1 MFIKP
6 ASGMHVRDPA
16 TKRPLPAEG
25 KEVRESSFWL
35 RRLADGDVVLAQVE
49 EPVVHVSP
57 ISDSSVEE

>member
-1 MFIKP
+1 
-6 ASGMHVRDPA
+6 MHVRDPA